1 MNTQRLD
8 MIMALKRKGLP
19 ATVIGPLLALSPST
33 VRRTLHL
40 ACKQGLVSGAE
51 LFVLSRQRPGGRA
64 GRQWSPKCR
73 RAEILGQL
81 LGGTVESSK

>member
-1 MNTQRLD
+1 MNTQRLSQ
-8 MIMALKRKGLP
+8 IMALKRKGLP
-19 ATVIGPLLALSPST
+19 STVIGPMLGLSPSN
-33 VRRTLHL
+33 VRSILHH

-73 RAEILGQL
+73 RAEIMGQL
-81 LGGTVESSK
+81 LGGTVEGSK